1 MKNELIYTV
10 EKLNKAVKR
19 LVDGLKKSKD
29 QLDRDGVIQRFE
41 FTFELTWKSLRL
53 FLLDQGIVVNS
64 PKEAFKEAFRY
75 GLINDE
81 KLFLDMLEDRNLT
94 SHLYSQEETREIFN
108 RIKKLYSS
116 ALINLSRELK
126 KLIS

>member
-1 MKNELIYTV
+1 MKNELKYSV

-19 LVDGLKKSKD
+19 LADGLKKSKD

-64 PKEAFKEAFRY
+64 PKEAFKGAFRY
-75 GLINDE
+75 GLIKDG

-94 SHLYSQEETREIFN
+94 SHLYSQEEVAKIFN
-108 RIKKLYSS
+108 RIKKSYSS
-116 ALINLSRELK
+116 ALINLSKELK

>member
-1 MKNELIYTV
+1 MNNELIYTV

-64 PKEAFKEAFRY
+64 PKEAFKGAFRY
-75 GLINDE
+75 GLIKEE
-81 KLFLDMLEDRNLT
+81 KLFLDMLEDRDLT

-108 RIKKLYSS
+108 RIKKSYSS

>member
-1 MKNELIYTV
+1 MKNELEYSV

-19 LVDGLKKSKD
+19 LSDGLKKSKD

-64 PKEAFKEAFRY
+64 PKESFKGAFRY
-75 GLINDE
+75 GLIKDG

-94 SHLYSQEETREIFN
+94 SHLYSQEETKEIFN
-108 RIKKLYSS
+108 RIKKSYST
-116 ALINLSRELK
+116 ALINLSKELK

>member
-10 EKLNKAVKR
+10 EKLSKAVKR
-19 LVDGLKKSKD
+19 LADGLKKSKD

-64 PKEAFKEAFRY
+64 PKEAFKGAFKY
-75 GLINDE
+75 GLIKDG

-94 SHLYSQEETREIFN
+94 SHLYSKEETKEIFN
-108 RIKKLYSS
+108 RIKKSYSS
-116 ALINLSRELK
+116 TLINLSKELK